1 MTISST
7 TRIAGPFL
15 SGTALPFSFKVF
27 AASDLD
33 VVRLNVSTGVEATLV
48 LNTDYTVALNGNQN
62 SNPGGTVNLTVAASA
77 TSTVTI
83 TSDIANLQPTD
94 LTNQGGF
101 YPEVIND
108 SLDRATIQIQQMAEN
123 VSRSIKAPVS
133 DGTPDMELP
142 AASVRANA
150 FLAFDANGKPTIIPS
165 AGSGSPVGSTSASLV
180 SYDQGGTGAAI
191 RSVQAKL
198 RDAVSVKDFGAVGDG
213 VADDT
218 AAVQAA
224 ITASSYVVF
233 PTATY
238 RITSTITLTG
248 DKTLESDNATIAKDF
263 NGVGLAFT
271 GGSSFNYI
279 VGTLTINA
287 VGSFV
292 ASTGSPSANPS
303 AHGVTITN
311 NRVII
316 DGSLVSNNHQGNGL
330 LFTSSSAN
338 SNRCILTDVRC
349 TGNGVNGIRF
359 SGTNDNAAVWKV
371 GLFCT
376 LNRESGIY
384 FDNDFI
390 GRSWDGFVYCEG
402 NAINGTS
409 DQLYIGKLRGSRLFV
424 YAEETVSTGYEIF
437 IGANCEFLDIVDTRE
452 TGSVNN
458 AALSCRI
465 SRGNKQLVVG
475 DTSFYGYIDCVNL
488 TNSNAK
494 YADLVYETAEGT
506 IAKDR
511 IRGSRSL
518 ERFVINPTND
528 QATHSTQEVS
538 QRTFAA
544 YGNVGIDRLTGA
556 NGTLTTP
563 TAKSVGEV
571 VVRQQFAIQTAQ
583 TTAYDAVSVRLDAT
597 SIGGGN
603 KASGDLIW
611 STTANGA
618 SSQTDAMQLTQDG
631 NFEILQNGKGIRL
644 RQPNGTVRL
653 VTVNNS
659 GTLVVT

>member
-1 MTISST
+1 MTMT
-7 TRIAGPFL
+7 KP
-15 SGTALPFSFKVF
+15 
-27 AASDLD
+27 
-33 VVRLNVSTGVEATLV
+33 
-48 LNTDYTVALNGNQN
+48 
-62 SNPGGTVNLTVAASA
+62 
-77 TSTVTI
+77 TSEQVT
-83 TSDIANLQPTD
+83 
-94 LTNQGGF
+94 
-101 YPEVIND
+101 
-108 SLDRATIQIQQMAEN
+108 
-123 VSRSIKAPVS
+123 
-133 DGTPDMELP
+133 
-142 AASVRANA
+142 
-150 FLAFDANGKPTIIPS
+150 FLA
-165 AGSGSPVGSTSASLV
+165 AGSGATQRTAL
-180 SYDQGGTGAAI
+180 D
-191 RSVQAKL
+191 KF
-198 RDAVSVKDFGAVGDG
+198 RDVVSVKDFGAVGDG

-218 AAVQAA
+218 AAIQAA
-224 ITASSYVVF
+224 LAASNNIF
-233 PTATY
+233 LPAGTY
-238 RITSTITLTG
+238 RITSTISVTG
-248 DKTLESDNATIAKDF
+248 NKYIESSNAILNKDF

-271 GGSSFNYI
+271 GGSVFNY
-279 VGTLTINA
+279 VTGTLSVIG
-287 VGSFV
+287 VGSF
-292 ASTGSPSANPS
+292 AANTASPSANPS
-303 AHGVTITN
+303 AHGITITN
-311 NRVII
+311 NRVIV
-316 DGSLVSNNHQGNGL
+316 DGSLISNSHQGNGL
-330 LFTSSSAN
+330 LFSSTSPN
-338 SNRCILTDVRC
+338 SNRCVLTDIRC

-359 SGTNDNAAVWKV
+359 SGTDDNAAVWKV
-371 GLFCT
+371 GFYCT
-376 LNRESGIY
+376 GNRESGIY

-390 GRSWDGFVYCEG
+390 GRSWDGFVYCES
-402 NAINGTS
+402 NAVDGTS

-424 YAEETVSTGYEIF
+424 YAEESVSTGFEIF
-437 IGANCEFLDIVDTRE
+437 IGASCEFLDIVDTRE
-452 TGSVNN
+452 TGTVNN

-488 TNSNAK
+488 TNSSAK
-494 YADLVYETAEGT
+494 YADLVYETSEGT

-583 TTAYDAVSVRLDAT
+583 TTAYDAVSVRLGAT

-653 VTVNNS
+653 VTVDNS
-659 GTLVVT
+659 GNLVVT